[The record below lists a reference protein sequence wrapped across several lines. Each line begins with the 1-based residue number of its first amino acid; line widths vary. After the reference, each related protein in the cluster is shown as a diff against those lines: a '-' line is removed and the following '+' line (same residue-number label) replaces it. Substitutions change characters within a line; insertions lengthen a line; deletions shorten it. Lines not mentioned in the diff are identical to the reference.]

1 MQWHIEAEGQT
12 HEVRDAAQL
21 ETWLQAAAAKP
32 IADLFL
38 ERVRLRRRPG
48 WEKFIY
54 RILGLTLP
62 ENESKGSLGVS
73 LAPAHAMAVFTQS
86 DDHDGEIAVM
96 PGAVS
101 PSQKVAEFTTG
112 AGEKFTEPAANSIPR
127 DLALA
132 ALREFYRTGNRPE
145 CVAWKKVSE
154 RKRGR

>member
-1 MQWHIEAEGQT
+1 MPWHIETEGQT
-12 HEVRDAAQL
+12 HEVHDAAQL

-38 ERVRLRRRPG
+38 ERVRSRRRPG

-62 ENESKGSLGVS
+62 ENESEGSLGVS

-112 AGEKFTEPAANSIPR
+112 SGEKFSEPVANSIPR
-127 DLALA
+127 EVAFA
-132 ALREFYRTGNRPE
+132 ALREFYRTGKRPG
-145 CVAWKKVSE
+145 CVTWKKVSGS
-154 RKRGR
+154 KR